1 MTSKVNKFCIQ
12 GGHVLLPSGETQE
25 TDIVISEGRIDAIG
39 VSPAKTVKRIDASGC
54 MVLPGIVDLHGDAF
68 ERQIMPRPGV
78 TFPLELAF
86 LDTDRQLV
94 ANGITTGFH
103 GITYS
108 WEPGLRGRETV
119 IKVLKALRKVSDGL
133 GAATKC
139 HLRFET
145 FNFAAA
151 DEVVDWISNG
161 EIHFL
166 AFNNHLPSI
175 RKKICEDQPLSQFLE
190 RTGLAKIDFLYLV
203 EGLSER
209 ESETTHLI
217 EKLAKTARK
226 NSISMASHDDKTSTI
241 RQFYNS
247 LGCHISEFPLTT
259 EAITQAHK
267 LDNFI
272 VLGAPNIIRGGSHM
286 GKSGLSASRNIKAG
300 MGNILCSDYYYPALM
315 QAPFNL
321 SENKI
326 LDFGSS
332 WKMVSKA
339 PAEAAGLTDRG
350 EIIEGKRADLIL
362 IEQLDLGDRKLK
374 ATFVNGSPVYRSCWL

>member
-1 MTSKVNKFCIQ
+1 MTNKVSKFCIE
-12 GGHVLLPSGETQE
+12 GGRVLLPSGETQE

-39 VSPAKTVKRIDASGC
+39 VSPAKTVKRIAASGC

-78 TFPLELAF
+78 TFPLEIAF

-119 IKVLKALRKVSDGL
+119 IEVLTALKKVSDRL
-133 GAATKC
+133 GAASKC

-145 FNFAAA
+145 FNFAAV
-151 DEVVDWISNG
+151 DEVIDWISNS

-175 RKKICEDQPLSQFLE
+175 RKKIREDQSLSQFLE
-190 RTGLAKIDFLYLV
+190 RTGLGKKDFVCLV
-203 EGLSER
+203 EALSER
-209 ESETTHLI
+209 EIETTQVI
-217 EKLAKTARK
+217 KKLAKTARK

-286 GKSGLSASRNIKAG
+286 GKTGLSATRNIKAG
-300 MGNILCSDYYYPALM
+300 MGDILCSDYYYPALM

-332 WKMVSKA
+332 WRMVSKA

-362 IEQLDLGDRKLK
+362 IEEADFGELKLK
-374 ATFVNGSPVYRSCWL
+374 ATFVNGSPVYSSCWL

>member
-54 MVLPGIVDLHGDAF
+54 LVLPGIVDLHGDAF

-119 IKVLKALRKVSDGL
+119 IKVLTALRKLSDVL
-133 GAATKC
+133 GATTKC

-286 GKSGLSASRNIKAG
+286 
-300 MGNILCSDYYYPALM
+300 
-315 QAPFNL
+315 
-321 SENKI
+321 
-326 LDFGSS
+326 
-332 WKMVSKA
+332 
-339 PAEAAGLTDRG
+339 
-350 EIIEGKRADLIL
+350 
-362 IEQLDLGDRKLK
+362 
-374 ATFVNGSPVYRSCWL
+374 

>member
-1 MTSKVNKFCIQ
+1 MTRKVNKFCIE
-12 GGHVLLPSGETQE
+12 GGRVLLPSGETQE
-25 TDIVISEGRIDAIG
+25 TEIVISEGKIDAIG
-39 VSPAKTVKRIDASGC
+39 VSPVKTVKRIDASGW

-119 IKVLKALRKVSDGL
+119 IKVLTALKKVSGGL

-145 FNFAAA
+145 FNFAAV

-175 RKKICEDQPLSQFLE
+175 RKKISKDQPLSQFLE
-190 RTGLAKIDFLYLV
+190 RTGLAKMDFLCLV
-203 EGLSER
+203 KSLSER
-209 ESETTHLI
+209 ESETTQII
-217 EKLAKTARK
+217 EKLAKTARE

-247 LGCHISEFPLTT
+247 LGCHISEFPLTA
-259 EAITQAHK
+259 EAIIQAHE

-286 GKSGLSASRNIKAG
+286 GEYGLSASRNIKAG
-300 MGNILCSDYYYPALM
+300 MGDILCSDYYYPALM
-315 QAPFNL
+315 QAPFSL
-321 SENKI
+321 AKNKI
-326 LDFGSS
+326 LDFGPS
-332 WKMVSKA
+332 WKMVSKV
-339 PAEAAGLTDRG
+339 PAEAAGLMDRG
-350 EIIEGKRADLIL
+350 EIVVGKRADLIL
-362 IEQLDLGDRKLK
+362 IEQVDFGGLKLK